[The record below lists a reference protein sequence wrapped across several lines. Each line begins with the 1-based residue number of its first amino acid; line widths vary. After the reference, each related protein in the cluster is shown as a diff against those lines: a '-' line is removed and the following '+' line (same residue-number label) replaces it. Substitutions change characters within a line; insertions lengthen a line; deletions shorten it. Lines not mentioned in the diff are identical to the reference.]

1 MSVEKKELAHVNR
14 FLFLFDWQSILKVFL
29 RGDNANICKENVE
42 WSSGKSSEML
52 PMRMGPYLLN
62 KEYWTGKETTMDAL
76 SPPLWPCSNI
86 LSTQIEKNYGYLDW
100 GFISEP
106 ITVYYVSIWIL
117 IWDLESRSMTCN
129 LDRGRAGLDGG
140 PLSAI
145 RVWVRIHY
153 GTEPNPMHYD
163 HCTWDWLSI
172 SKACRPWSLQDG
184 MHTWTSSYSRW
195 YFLYPFSDGDA
206 VSFSCKL
213 NKAFTQVTTM
223 VTRRVDAV
231 LGI

>member
-1 MSVEKKELAHVNR
+1 MGSPQRCCPWEWARICWTRNIGQGKRPPWMHLAPLYDHAQIS
-14 FLFLFDWQSILKVFL
+14 WAPKLK
-29 RGDNANICKENVE
+29 
-42 WSSGKSSEML
+42 
-52 PMRMGPYLLN
+52 
-62 KEYWTGKETTMDAL
+62 
-76 SPPLWPCSNI
+76 
-86 LSTQIEKNYGYLDW
+86 KNYGYLDW

-129 LDRGRAGLDGG
+129 LDRGRAGLDRG

-163 HCTWDWLSI
+163 HCTWDRLSI

-184 MHTWTSSYSRW
+184 ARDTHLNISSYSRW
-195 YFLYPFSDGDA
+195 HFLYPFSDGDA

-213 NKAFTQVTTM
+213 NKAFTQVTSM